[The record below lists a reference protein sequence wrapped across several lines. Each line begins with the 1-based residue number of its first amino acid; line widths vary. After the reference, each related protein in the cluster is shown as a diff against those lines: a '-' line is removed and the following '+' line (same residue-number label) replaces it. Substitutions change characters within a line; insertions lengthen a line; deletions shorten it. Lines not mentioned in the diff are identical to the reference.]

1 MQTPKRL
8 RREMR
13 QLATKAEEAEL
24 RAALHPLAND
34 FKRWESGTIDSFD
47 LKALIHDFHQ
57 GAGREIYLRYDT
69 PDPAPMVAHAI
80 AQGILDPSAISP
92 EIMTELA
99 EMIERRKAWLMD
111 HEHDT
116 MAETEANRSA

>member
-24 RAALHPLAND
+24 RAALQPLADD
-34 FKRWESGTIDSFD
+34 FKRWEAGAIDSFD

-57 GAGREIYLRYDT
+57 GLGREIYLRYDT
-69 PDPAPMVAHAI
+69 PDPEILVANAV
-80 AQGILDPSAISP
+80 ASGTLNPETISP
-92 EIMTELA
+92 AI
-99 EMIERRKAWLMD
+99 
-111 HEHDT
+111 
-116 MAETEANRSA
+116 MAELGPLIARWKALRADADHGTMDVTDPNGSA

>member
-13 QLATKAEEAEL
+13 QLAAKAEEAEL
-24 RAALHPLAND
+24 RTALQPLAND
-34 FKRWESGTIDSFD
+34 FKRWENGDIDSFD

-69 PDPAPMVAHAI
+69 PDPAPQVAYAI
-80 AQGILDPSAISP
+80 VSGILDSTTISA
-92 EIMTELA
+92 EILA
-99 EMIERRKAWLMD
+99 DLERFIEFMKA
-111 HEHDT
+111 H
-116 MAETEANRSA
+116 AEDPNSETTADAEPNGAP